1 MSKASR
7 NMDRLAKQIGESAAS
22 GADGPVEPGE
32 EVCGDFGIRI
42 ARDGTW
48 FHQGSPIGR
57 KPMVKLFSTVLRR
70 EEDGTYLLVTPVE
83 RGRIEVE
90 DAPFIAV
97 RLAVAGTGRDQVLSM
112 ETNLDDSV
120 TVDSDHPIRVAV
132 DEETQEPSPYVT
144 VRDRLE
150 ARINRA
156 VYYEL
161 VELGVEE
168 EVGGDH
174 LYGVWSSGEF
184 FPLGRLTEPA

>member
-1 MSKASR
+1 
-7 NMDRLAKQIGESAAS
+7 MDRLAKQIGESAVPDAAAP
-22 GADGPVEPGE
+22 GEPGDD
-32 EVCGDFGIRI
+32 VCGDFGIRI

-48 FHQGSPIGR
+48 FYQGSPIGR
-57 KPMVKLFSTVLRR
+57 KPMVKLFSSVLLR

-120 TVDSDHPIRVAV
+120 TVDATHPIRVAV
-132 DEETQEPSPYVT
+132 DEETQEPSPYVM

-161 VELGVEE
+161 VALGVEE